1 MQRNAMQ
8 RDAMRNDTMHW
19 DVLHAGAGVAF
30 KPVHFDALIADLHR
44 VDFIEIHAENYFGD
58 GGLLHAQLTELRAHL
73 PLSIHG
79 VGLSLG
85 GSDVLDRKHL
95 QRLRHLC
102 DRYAPSLVSEHL
114 AWCMQGGRYF
124 GDLLPMAYNENTLR
138 SVASRV
144 QQVQDVLGRQIL
156 IENPSAYLHLAN
168 SDMSESEFLRLLCSQ
183 TGCGLLL
190 DINNLIVSCHN
201 TGGDPMAYLANL
213 PTETVGEIHLAGHT
227 RVELAGAPFLIDEHA
242 SAVADI
248 TWKLYVEWL
257 LHAGAKPCVIEWDR
271 ELPGWSALA
280 ADVDCARSLQ
290 SNPFMPPL
298 ACGST
303 F

>member
-1 MQRNAMQ
+1 MQ
-8 RDAMRNDTMHW
+8 RDAMHS

-30 KPVHFDALIADLHR
+30 KPVHFEALIADIHR

-58 GGLLHAQLTELRAHL
+58 GGLLHAQLTELRARL

-79 VGLSLG
+79 IGLSLG
-85 GSDVLDRKHL
+85 GSDALDRKHL
-95 QRLRHLC
+95 QRLRDLC
-102 DRYAPSLVSEHL
+102 DRYAPALVSEHL

-124 GDLLPMAYNENTLR
+124 GDLLPIAYNENTLR
-138 SVASRV
+138 SVAARI

-156 IENPSAYLHLAN
+156 VENPSAYLRLAD
-168 SDMSESEFLRLLCSQ
+168 SDMSESEFLRLLCLH

-201 TGGDPMAYLANL
+201 GDGDPMAYLGNL
-213 PTETVGEIHLAGHT
+213 PAARVGEIHLAGHT
-227 RVELAGAPFLIDEHA
+227 QVELAGTAFLIDEHA

-257 LHAGAKPCVIEWDR
+257 LQAGAKPCVIEWDR
-271 ELPGWSALA
+271 QLPGWSTLA
-280 ADVDCARSLQ
+280 AEVDCARSLQ
-290 SNPFMPPL
+290 CNPYMPPFVGGS
-298 ACGST
+298 ACR
-303 F
+303 